1 MINRSLISGVQP
13 QLGHA
18 SRLLR
23 SRLLLPPITLPPR
36 LSWGPGAASLSLTP
50 CGADTDSASVAM
62 SRSPLTLLV
71 ILSLLGG
78 CASKLA
84 VETDASPMRAKVG
97 DNVVL
102 KCQFSV
108 ARPPVDLSQ
117 LVVQWFH
124 RGGQL
129 VEFDNVVSGSRPGA
143 NLSMEGLRSGN
154 AALYLSKV
162 TLESAGNYRCYIT
175 YMHDMRIKQVVLHV
189 EGKAAGPPGGLL
201 GVMPRVLPRVVLWD
215 RAWGPARGCATGPAR
230 GHAMGPAM
238 GSCHR
243 LANTPLALQR
253 AGNSHPQPMLPP
265 HSRPPR
271 TELPPP
277 AHSAPCWPRRGLQQL
292 QLLPC

>member
-189 EGKAAGPPGGLL
+189 EDPSKTPTEEPEAVAPHACAPDPHPLVVKKL
-201 GVMPRVLPRVVLWD
+201 DQVL
-215 RAWGPARGCATGPAR
+215 
-230 GHAMGPAM
+230 
-238 GSCHR
+238 SI
-243 LANTPLALQR
+243 
-253 AGNSHPQPMLPP
+253 
-265 HSRPPR
+265 
-271 TELPPP
+271 
-277 AHSAPCWPRRGLQQL
+277 LQQISRKL
-292 QLLPC
+292 DVMGAGAGGEA

>member
-201 GVMPRVLPRVVLWD
+201 WVVLWGLP
-215 RAWGPARGCATGPAR
+215 WGR
-230 GHAMGPAM
+230 AM

>member
-175 YMHDMRIKQVVLHV
+175 YMHDMRIKQ
-189 EGKAAGPPGGLL
+189 
-201 GVMPRVLPRVVLWD
+201 
-215 RAWGPARGCATGPAR
+215 T
-230 GHAMGPAM
+230 
-238 GSCHR
+238 
-243 LANTPLALQR
+243 
-253 AGNSHPQPMLPP
+253 
-265 HSRPPR
+265 
-271 TELPPP
+271 
-277 AHSAPCWPRRGLQQL
+277 PRRRPRRSRRPWPLM
-292 QLLPC
+292 PVPPTPTPWW